1 MKVIAQRVWQ
11 EPAVGIGLLTS
22 LVLLVVNLLGTSN
35 WDAATVL
42 SVLGPFASAIGI
54 RSVVSPAAGPRP
66 LPEPEA
72 EPEPEPEPPAEPPA

>member
-1 MKVIAQRVWQ
+1 MKVIAQRIWR
-11 EPAVGIGLLTS
+11 EPAAGIGLLTT
-22 LVLLVVNLLGTSN
+22 LVLLVINLVGTSN

-66 LPEPEA
+66 LPEDEA
-72 EPEPEPEPPAEPPA
+72 PTPPPPTPPT

>member
-22 LVLLVVNLLGTSN
+22 LVLLVVNLLGTSS

-66 LPEPEA
+66 LPEDEA
-72 EPEPEPEPPAEPPA
+72 PAPPPSTPPT